1 MDDSKL
7 HKKATD
13 DSWMNGLVMKGL
25 CYEGIVEDVD
35 TLLDRFQQQTVTS
48 WGTRTSTAT
57 SKEVMVRFYS

>member
-7 HKKATD
+7 HMKATD

-25 CYEGIVEDVD
+25 CYEGILEDVD